1 MKYSKKIVDKTSNCI
16 CVTDKRKVDLLL
28 ALDASQYSNL
38 GLDSTAKEKEQVRS
52 NSNYIY
58 QKIKEIDEA
67 LGDSFLKHQD

>member
-1 MKYSKKIVDKTSNCI
+1 M
-16 CVTDKRKVDLLL
+16 
-28 ALDASQYSNL
+28 DASQYANL

-52 NSNYIY
+52 NSHYIY